1 MPIPEN
7 RRSIERALA
16 EHLRRHTRGMAV
28 KQRKLAE
35 MELHMAR
42 MREAMPAEQFARAQ
56 EQFLKAV
63 NRIGFHFRNRK
74 RRDDGSMPALVEP
87 PRGPAPRSGG
97 AAAALEFDD

>member
-7 RRSIERALA
+7 RRSIERALDA
-16 EHLRRHTRGMAV
+16 QMRKRVRLTES
-28 KQRKLAE
+28 KERKLAE
-35 MELHMAR
+35 MEARLAR
-42 MREAMPAEQFARAQ
+42 MRDMMPPERFARVY
-56 EQFLKAV
+56 EQFLKAT
-63 NRIGFHFRNRK
+63 NRIGFPCRNRT